1 MITIDNV
8 TEWSTEDL
16 TRLLARGIPA
26 NIIQRGILV
35 HIDLS
40 HQPGVPLAKQI
51 LSALHLYDLAN
62 PVSPSFILTLPSR
75 NRITKLITPM
85 ERLAEPDY
93 LYLPEEIVLAL
104 ETVVPT
110 LVTTKQMW
118 HQSVVGMT
126 LTSSRPCTDQDRCV
140 RMPTKPTK
148 QEKAV
153 VPVTVLQEQLQ
164 KAQRILAYDTAQ
176 FLRREAKFRK
186 DEARLTKKIERLT
199 KKIAAAGGP

>member
-1 MITIDNV
+1 MITISNA

-75 NRITKLITPM
+75 NRITKLTTPL

-93 LYLPEEIVLAL
+93 LYLPEEVVAAL
-104 ETVVPT
+104 ETVLST

-186 DEARLTKKIERLT
+186 DEVRLTKKIERLT
-199 KKIAAAGGP
+199 KKIAAAGGL

>member
-16 TRLLARGIPA
+16 TRLLARTIPA

-35 HIDLS
+35 HIDLA
-40 HQPGVPLAKQI
+40 HQPGVPIAKQI
-51 LSALHLYDLAN
+51 ISELHLYNLDK
-62 PVSPSFILTLPSR
+62 PVAPSFILTLPSR

-93 LYLPEEIVLAL
+93 LYLPEEVVAAL
-104 ETVVPT
+104 ESVLPT

-118 HQSVVGMT
+118 RQSVVGKT
-126 LTSSRPCTDQDRCV
+126 LTSSSPCTDRDRCV

-164 KAQRILAYDTAQ
+164 KAKRTLVYETAH
-176 FLRREAKFRK
+176 FLRREARFRK
-186 DEARLTKKIERLT
+186 AEARLTKKIERLT

>member
-16 TRLLARGIPA
+16 TRLLARAIPA

-35 HIDLS
+35 HIDVS
-40 HQPGVPLAKQI
+40 HQPGVPLAKQT
-51 LSALHLYDLAN
+51 LSELHLYDLAK
-62 PVSPSFILTLPSR
+62 PVAPSFILTLPSR

-93 LYLPEEIVLAL
+93 LYLPEEVVAAL
-104 ETVVPT
+104 ESVLPT

-118 HQSVVGMT
+118 RQGVVGKT
-126 LTSSRPCTDQDRCV
+126 LTSSSPCTDRDRCV
-140 RMPTKPTK
+140 RMPTKSIK

-153 VPVTVLQEQLQ
+153 VPVNVLQEQLQ
-164 KAQRILAYDTAQ
+164 KAQRVLTYDTAQ
-176 FLRREAKFRK
+176 FLRMEAKFRK
-186 DEARLTKKIERLT
+186 NEARSMKKIERLT